1 MAENYINY
9 YIERGTTTM
18 KVILK
23 QDVKSIGKKDEIHE
37 VSDGYARN
45 FLFPRGLAAVA
56 DADAVNTAR
65 TKSEAKAHHEAEAKA
80 AAEELAA
87 KIKGQI
93 VSVKV
98 KGGRFRQAARQSDRK
113 GSCRTVVQADRHRN
127 RQEKK
132 SKCPPASRSLAVMM
146 PKSACMWVLW
156 PRSRSRSRRLRCNWQ
171 GVL

>member
-56 DADAVNTAR
+56 DAVNTAR

-98 KGGRFRQAARQSDRK
+98 KGGASGKLHGKVTAKEVAEQLYKLTGTEIDKKKVELPSAIKEF
-113 GSCRTVVQADRHRN
+113 GSYDASVRLYAGVVAPFKLKV
-127 RQEKK
+127 EE
-132 SKCPPASRSLAVMM
+132 L
-146 PKSACMWVLW
+146 
-156 PRSRSRSRRLRCNWQ
+156 
-171 GVL
+171 

>member
-65 TKSEAKAHHEAEAKA
+65 EAKAHHEAEAKA

-98 KGGRFRQAARQSDRK
+98 KGGASGKLHGKVTAKEVAEQLYKLTGTEID
-113 GSCRTVVQADRHRN
+113 
-127 RQEKK
+127 KK
-132 SKCPPASRSLAVMM
+132 KIEMPASIKEFGSYDAKV
-146 PKSACMWVLW
+146 
-156 PRSRSRSRRLRCNWQ
+156 RLHV
-171 GVL
+171 GVVAAFKVKVEEAPL

>member
-98 KGGRFRQAARQSDRK
+98 KGGASGKLHGKVTAKEVAEQLYKLTGTDH
-113 GSCRTVVQADRHRN
+113 QADCNAQDQAGGVVLGSQRFGRFCELIHN
-127 RQEKK
+127 D
-132 SKCPPASRSLAVMM
+132 SSSLF
-146 PKSACMWVLW
+146 
-156 PRSRSRSRRLRCNWQ
+156 
-171 GVL
+171 

>member
-127 RQEKK
+127 RQEKIEM
-132 SKCPPASRSLAVMM
+132 PASIKEFGSYDAKV
-146 PKSACMWVLW
+146 
-156 PRSRSRSRRLRCNWQ
+156 RLHV
-171 GVL
+171 GVVAAFKVKVEETPL

>member
-87 KIKGQI
+87 KIK
-93 VSVKV
+93 V
-98 KGGRFRQAARQSDRK
+98 KGGASGKLHGKVTAKEVAEQLYKLTGTEID
-113 GSCRTVVQADRHRN
+113 
-127 RQEKK
+127 KK
-132 SKCPPASRSLAVMM
+132 KIEMPASIKEFGSYDAKV
-146 PKSACMWVLW
+146 
-156 PRSRSRSRRLRCNWQ
+156 RLHV
-171 GVL
+171 GVVAAFKVKVEEAPL

>member
-56 DADAVNTAR
+56 DAVNTAR
-65 TKSEAKAHHEAEAKA
+65 PKSEAKAHHEAEAKA

-98 KGGRFRQAARQSDRK
+98 KGGASGKLHGKVTAKEVAEQLYKLTGTEID
-113 GSCRTVVQADRHRN
+113 
-127 RQEKK
+127 KK
-132 SKCPPASRSLAVMM
+132 KIEMPASIKEFGSYDAKV
-146 PKSACMWVLW
+146 
-156 PRSRSRSRRLRCNWQ
+156 RLHV
-171 GVL
+171 GVVAAFKVKVEEAPL

>member
-98 KGGRFRQAARQSDRK
+98 SSLGRSTAILSVCLLLHL
-113 GSCRTVVQADRHRN
+113 SVCSSISV
-127 RQEKK
+127 
-132 SKCPPASRSLAVMM
+132 
-146 PKSACMWVLW
+146 
-156 PRSRSRSRRLRCNWQ
+156 
-171 GVL
+171 

>member
-45 FLFPRGLAAVA
+45 ILFPRGLAAVA
-56 DADAVNTAR
+56 DPDAAR

-98 KGGRFRQAARQSDRK
+98 KGGASGKLHGKVTAKEVAEQLYKLTGTEID
-113 GSCRTVVQADRHRN
+113 
-127 RQEKK
+127 KK
-132 SKCPPASRSLAVMM
+132 KIEMPASIKEFGSYDAKV
-146 PKSACMWVLW
+146 
-156 PRSRSRSRRLRCNWQ
+156 RLHV
-171 GVL
+171 GVVAAFKVKVEEAPL